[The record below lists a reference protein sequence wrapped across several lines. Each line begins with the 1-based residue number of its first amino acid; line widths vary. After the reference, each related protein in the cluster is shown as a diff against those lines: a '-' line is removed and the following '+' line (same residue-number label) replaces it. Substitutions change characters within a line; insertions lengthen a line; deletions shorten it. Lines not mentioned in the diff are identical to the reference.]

1 MVKKWRFWEDIK
13 CAITIGKSSLA
24 HFEIMFSKTILDLF
38 YAKIWPKKTPNKT
51 KLTSFKSCESCH
63 IWRFCKGSYRET
75 WPKIA
80 NLPYSH
86 IIIFAPDFRFSDGLI
101 LF

>member
-38 YAKIWPKKTPNKT
+38 YANIWPKKTPNKT
-51 KLTSFKSCESCH
+51 KVLKV
-63 IWRFCKGSYRET
+63 
-75 WPKIA
+75 A
-80 NLPYSH
+80 NLV
-86 IIIFAPDFRFSDGLI
+86 IFGDFAKALI
-101 LF
+101 GKHGQK